1 MVDTIIRQLFELK
14 WLKNLKT
21 NTVPRW
27 MILLIDMLLVACS
40 FFIFII
46 SGLNHH
52 SGVSQFVIW
61 RNFILVVAVY
71 GLVTY
76 ISKSYTC
83 IIRLS
88 VIEDLYREFVVV
100 FMSTVILIIINMIW
114 AAVTSDVLFSYWGV
128 IYVGVLAFA
137 LLMIER
143 LIIKYVYARIT
154 VTESKRRKVLVLGT
168 SLDSLILANALKNEI
183 GGKYEPVGLLSIKSG
198 KDKDEINGF

>member
-1 MVDTIIRQLFELK
+1 MIDAIIRQLFELK
-14 WLKNLKT
+14 WFKSFKT

-27 MILLIDMLLVACS
+27 MILLIDMVLVACS
-40 FFIFII
+40 YGIFML
-46 SGLNHH
+46 SGLDPKVD
-52 SGVSQFVIW
+52 SSAFVVW
-61 RNFILVVAVY
+61 RNLVLIVTVY

-100 FMSTVILIIINMIW
+100 FMSTIILILINMIW
-114 AAVTSDVLFSYWGV
+114 AAIADNVLFSYWGV

-137 LLMIER
+137 MLMIER
-143 LIIKYVYARIT
+143 LVIKYVYARIT
-154 VTESKRRKVLVLGT
+154 VTDSKRRKVLVLGT

-198 KDKDEINGF
+198 KDKD